1 MTRKREGEDART
13 QQERTHE
20 PEGSADA
27 MFRSFVERASAAQAQ
42 VRRDLPTTEEDLEG
56 TFEDVGEFVSDAT
69 DPSIPLRWTE
79 TVELLLEERG
89 KSPEVAPEPEDEI
102 VPLTQRKSAR
112 PLPEEEPD
120 METMAFYSKDLVA
133 RLRAARPET
142 VVDAP
147 VWESLVPPP
156 SEMTQR
162 REAKKL
168 VPDMEN
174 VHVPEAPPHERSE
187 DGLAPSGELDRILTD
202 MAVLLRYGHESQV
215 RRSLEVLRLKY
226 PQDLILTRRFA
237 EFYVANAR
245 PDLAV
250 EQLFTL
256 ATALFERRNVEGMRQ
271 ALEQVLVIDPA
282 SERARRLVTLLEQRP
297 SGEDVAKKTSRR

>member
-1 MTRKREGEDART
+1 MKRKREGEEARD
-13 QQERTHE
+13 H
-20 PEGSADA
+20 EGSADA
-27 MFRSFVERASAAQAQ
+27 MFRSFVERANAAQAQ
-42 VRRDLPTTEEDLEG
+42 VRRDLPTSEEDLDG
-56 TFEDVGEFVSDAT
+56 TFEDAGDFAAEAT

-79 TVELLLEERG
+79 TVELLLEERAR
-89 KSPEVAPEPEDEI
+89 EPEPEDEV

-112 PLPEEEPD
+112 PLPHEEPEL
-120 METMAFYSKDLVA
+120 ETMAFYSKDLVA

-142 VVDAP
+142 VADAP
-147 VWESLVPPP
+147 VWESLVPSP
-156 SEMTQR
+156 SELTQR
-162 REAKKL
+162 REAKQL
-168 VPDMEN
+168 VPDVEN
-174 VHVPEAPPHERSE
+174 VRMPEAPPHERSE

-271 ALEQVLVIDPA
+271 ALEQVLVIDPT
-282 SERARRLVTLLEQRP
+282 SERALRLVALLEQRP
-297 SGEDVAKKTSRR
+297 TGEAVATKGSRRA

>member
-1 MTRKREGEDART
+1 MTRKREGEDARS
-13 QQERTHE
+13 QHERTHE

-27 MFRSFVERASAAQAQ
+27 MFRSFVARASAAQAQ
-42 VRRDLPTTEEDLEG
+42 VRRELPTTEEDLEG
-56 TFEDVGEFVSDAT
+56 TFEDAGEFVSDAT

-89 KSPEVAPEPEDEI
+89 KTPEPEPDDEV

-112 PLPEEEPD
+112 PLPVDETD
-120 METMAFYSKDLVA
+120 METMAFYSRDLVA

-147 VWESLVPPP
+147 DWESVVQAP

-174 VHVPEAPPHERSE
+174 VRVPEAPPHERSE

-237 EFYVANAR
+237 EFYVVNAR

-271 ALEQVLVIDPA
+271 ALEQVLVIDPT
-282 SERARRLVTLLEQRP
+282 SERALRLVTLLEQRP
-297 SGEDVAKKTSRR
+297 SGDAAKKPSHR

>member
-13 QQERTHE
+13 QQERTPD

-42 VRRDLPTTEEDLEG
+42 VRRELPTTEEDLEG

-69 DPSIPLRWTE
+69 DPSIPMRWTE
-79 TVELLLEERG
+79 TVELLLEERR
-89 KSPEVAPEPEDEI
+89 KSPEPEPEPEDEV

-112 PLPEEEPD
+112 PIPDEEPD
-120 METMAFYSKDLVA
+120 METMAFYSKDLVT

-147 VWESLVPPP
+147 AWESLVRPP

-174 VHVPEAPPHERSE
+174 VRVPEAPPHERSE
-187 DGLAPSGELDRILTD
+187 DGLTPSGELDRILTD

-271 ALEQVLVIDPA
+271 ALEQVLVIEPT
-282 SERARRLVTLLEQRP
+282 SERARRLLTLLEQRP
-297 SGEDVAKKTSRR
+297 SGEAPATKSSRR

>member
-13 QQERTHE
+13 QRQRTHD

-42 VRRDLPTTEEDLEG
+42 VLRDLPTTKEDLEG

-69 DPSIPLRWTE
+69 DPSIPLSGAE
-79 TVELLLEERG
+79 TVELLLEERA
-89 KSPEVAPEPEDEI
+89 KELELEPEDEF
-102 VPLTQRKSAR
+102 VPLTHRKSAR

-120 METMAFYSKDLVA
+120 VETMAFYSKELVA
-133 RLRAARPET
+133 RLRAASPET
-142 VVDAP
+142 AADVLA
-147 VWESLVPPP
+147 WESLVRPP

-168 VPDMEN
+168 VPDMVN
-174 VHVPEAPPHERSE
+174 VHVPEEPPHERSE
-187 DGLAPSGELDRILTD
+187 DGLTPSGELDRILTD

-226 PQDLILTRRFA
+226 PEDLILTRRSA
-237 EFYVANAR
+237 EFYVANTR

-256 ATALFERRNVEGMRQ
+256 VTALFERRNVEGMRQ
-271 ALEQVLVIDPA
+271 ALEQVLVIDPTN
-282 SERARRLVTLLEQRP
+282 ERARRLVTLLEQRP
-297 SGEDVAKKTSRR
+297 SGEDVAKKSSRR

>member
-1 MTRKREGEDART
+1 MKRKREGEGARSQQGRTPDA
-13 QQERTHE
+13 
-20 PEGSADA
+20 EGSADA
-27 MFRSFVERASAAQAQ
+27 MFRSFVERASVAQAQ
-42 VRRDLPTTEEDLEG
+42 VRRDLTTSEEDLDG
-56 TFEDVGEFVSDAT
+56 AFEDVDDFAVSDAT

-89 KSPEVAPEPEDEI
+89 KEPATPEPEDEV

-112 PLPEEEPD
+112 PPHIEETD

-147 VWESLVPPP
+147 AWESVVQSP

-162 REAKKL
+162 REAKEL

-174 VHVPEAPPHERSE
+174 VRVPEAPPHERSE
-187 DGLAPSGELDRILTD
+187 DGLTPSGELDRILTD

-215 RRSLEVLRLKY
+215 RRALEVLRLKY
-226 PQDLILTRRFA
+226 PHDLILTRRFA

-271 ALEQVLVIDPA
+271 ALEQVLLVDPT
-282 SERARRLVTLLEQRP
+282 SERARRLVTLLDQRP
-297 SGEDVAKKTSRR
+297 TGEAVAAKNSRR